1 MTYDVVTMG
10 RVSVDVHPPQVGAG
24 YGPMFRSS
32 RAPARRQVEPAA
44 TTAEVE
50 VELHSARVTASA

>member
-44 TTAEVE
+44 TTAVE